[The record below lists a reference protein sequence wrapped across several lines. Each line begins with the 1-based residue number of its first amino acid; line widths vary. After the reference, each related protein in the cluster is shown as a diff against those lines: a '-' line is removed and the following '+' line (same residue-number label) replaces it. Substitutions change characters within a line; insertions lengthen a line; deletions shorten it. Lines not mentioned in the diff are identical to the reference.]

1 MYFLQFKLLKP
12 LTEINNISI
21 TQFNSISF
29 TENQSCLGRWI
40 FINCYL
46 WNSKILTSINKNNYI
61 IMNVL
66 LSKFTTKHNTAP
78 FSQIK
83 IEDYFPAFQE
93 GIALAKTEIDAIVN
107 NPEAPTFE
115 NTVVAM
121 DFAGDILDRLSS
133 VFFNLNSAETS
144 DEMQKI
150 AQEVSPL
157 LSEFGND
164 ITLNAAL
171 FAKIKTVYE
180 QKENLNLTPEQ
191 TTLLD
196 KKYKSFSRNGANL
209 PEDKKDQLREID
221 KELSKLSLQFGEN
234 VLAETN
240 AFELH
245 LTDEK
250 DLAGLPEGTIEA
262 ARLLAKEKEKE
273 GWIFTLDHPSYV
285 PFLTYADN
293 RELRKKMAIAF
304 GARSF
309 QNNEFDNQENV
320 LKIAKLRFER
330 ANLLGYKTHAHFVLE
345 ERMAQSPEKV
355 FTFLNDLLAKAKPAA
370 QKEFAELAA
379 FAKELDGIEQLE
391 KWDGA
396 YYSEKLK
403 QQLFNLDDEKLKPYF
418 QLEKVLDGA
427 FTVAKKLYGLTF
439 TEVFDIDKYHEEVT
453 TYEVTD
459 AENNLVSI
467 FYADFFP
474 RKGKRNGAWMTSF
487 KSQSK
492 KDGVNE
498 RPHISNVCNFT
509 KPTETKPSLLTFN
522 EVTTL
527 FHEFGHGLH
536 GMLANTTYP
545 SLSGTSVFWDFVELP
560 SQIMENWC
568 YEPEALALFAN
579 HYETGEIIP
588 IEYVQKIKESASF
601 QEGMATLRQLSFGLL
616 DMAWHGQDP
625 TSITDLKTFETE
637 QFANTQLYPDVKE
650 NAMSTA
656 FSHIFQG
663 GYSSGYYSY
672 KWAEV
677 LDADAFEYFQESGI
691 FNVEVATKFKEN
703 VLSKGGTEHPM
714 ILYKRFRGQEPKPEA
729 LLKRAGLL

>member
-1 MYFLQFKLLKP
+1 MSVLTQYF
-12 LTEINNISI
+12 N
-21 TQFNSISF
+21 
-29 TENQSCLGRWI
+29 
-40 FINCYL
+40 
-46 WNSKILTSINKNNYI
+46 
-61 IMNVL
+61 
-66 LSKFTTKHNTAP
+66 TKHNTAP

-83 IEDYFPAFQE
+83 IEDYVPAFNE
-93 GIALAKTEIDAIVN
+93 GIALAKAEIDAIVN
-107 NPEAPTFE
+107 NSDAPTFE
-115 NTVVAM
+115 NTIVAM
-121 DFAGDILDRLSS
+121 DYSGDILDRLSS
-133 VFFNLNSAETS
+133 IFFNLNSAETN

-164 ITLNAAL
+164 IRLNADL
-171 FAKIKTVYE
+171 FAKVKAVYD
-180 QKENLNLTPEQ
+180 QKESLNLNPEQ

-209 PEDKKDQLREID
+209 PEDKKNQLREID

-240 AFELH
+240 NFELH

-250 DLAGLPEGTIEA
+250 DLSGLPEGTIEA
-262 ARLLAKEKEKE
+262 ARLLAKNQEKE

-304 GARSF
+304 GAKAF
-309 QNNEFDNQENV
+309 QNNEFNNEENV
-320 LKIAKLRFER
+320 LKIAKLRHER

-345 ERMAQSPEKV
+345 ERMAESPEKV
-355 FTFLNDLLAKAKPAA
+355 FSFLNGLLAKAKPAA
-370 QKEFAELAA
+370 QKEFAELTA

-453 TYEVTD
+453 TYEVKD
-459 AENNLVSI
+459 ADGNLVSI

-487 KSQSK
+487 KSQYV

-536 GMLANTTYP
+536 GMLADTVYP
-545 SLSGTSVFWDFVELP
+545 SLSGTSVYWDFVELP

-601 QEGMATLRQLSFGLL
+601 QEGLATLRQLSFGLL

-625 TSITDLKTFETE
+625 TSITDLKAFETE

-677 LDADAFEYFQESGI
+677 LDADAFEYFHENGI
-691 FNVEVATKFKEN
+691 FNEEIAKKFKDN

-714 ILYKRFRGQEPKPEA
+714 TLYKRFRGQEPKPEA

>member
-1 MYFLQFKLLKP
+1 MSVLTQYF
-12 LTEINNISI
+12 N
-21 TQFNSISF
+21 
-29 TENQSCLGRWI
+29 
-40 FINCYL
+40 
-46 WNSKILTSINKNNYI
+46 
-61 IMNVL
+61 
-66 LSKFTTKHNTAP
+66 TKHNTAP

-83 IEDYFPAFQE
+83 IEDYVPAFQE
-93 GIALAKTEIDAIVN
+93 GIALAKAEINAIVN
-107 NPEAPTFE
+107 NPDAPTFE
-115 NTVVAM
+115 NTIVAM
-121 DFAGDILDRLSS
+121 DYSGDILDRLSS
-133 VFFNLNSAETS
+133 IFFNLNSAETN

-164 ITLNAAL
+164 IRLNADL
-171 FAKIKTVYE
+171 FARVKAVYD
-180 QKENLNLTPEQ
+180 QKESLNLNAEQ

-209 PEDKKDQLREID
+209 PEDKKNQLREID

-240 AFELH
+240 NFELH

-250 DLAGLPEGTIEA
+250 DLSGLPEGTIEA
-262 ARLLAKEKEKE
+262 ARLLAKNQEKE

-304 GARSF
+304 GAKGF
-309 QNNEFDNQENV
+309 QKNEFNNEENV
-320 LKIAKLRFER
+320 LKIAKLRHER

-345 ERMAQSPEKV
+345 ERMAESPEKV
-355 FTFLNDLLAKAKPAA
+355 FSFLNDLLAKAKPAA
-370 QKEFAELAA
+370 QKEFAELTA

-453 TYEVTD
+453 TYEVKD
-459 AENNLVSI
+459 NDGNLVSI

-487 KSQSK
+487 KSQYV

-536 GMLANTTYP
+536 GMLANTVYP
-545 SLSGTSVFWDFVELP
+545 SLSGTSVYWDFVELP

-601 QEGMATLRQLSFGLL
+601 QEGLATLRQLSFGLL

-625 TSITDLKTFETE
+625 TSITDLKAFETE

-677 LDADAFEYFQESGI
+677 LDADAFEYFHENGI
-691 FNVEVATKFKEN
+691 FKEEIAKN
-703 VLSKGGTEHPM
+703 SKIM
-714 ILYKRFRGQEPKPEA
+714 FF
-729 LLKRAGLL
+729 LKEEQNIR